1 MSFSVSLNQ
10 GTNDMKAWLD
20 ELINE
25 KTELQIAPLIDV
37 VFLLLIYFM
46 VSSSLKRSEADL
58 SLSLPGQVAQTETL
72 EMPDEQ
78 IIEVLSDGAIVLNGE
93 AYNDLHKKDLH
104 RLEKTLLRY
113 REASAL
119 LGTPAMITIAPDD
132 ASVHERIID
141 ALNACAGAKIK
152 NVTFGSTE

>member
-1 MSFSVSLNQ
+1 
-10 GTNDMKAWLD
+10 MKAWLD

-58 SLSLPGQVAQTETL
+58 SLTLPGAVQQTQEIQ
-72 EMPDEQ
+72 MPDEQ
-78 IIEVLSDGAIVLNGE
+78 IIEVLAGGKAGAVGSILLNGRE
-93 AYNDLHKKDLH
+93 YKSDEDLLA
-104 RLEKTLLRY
+104 LEHTLGRY
-113 REASAL
+113 RQASL
-119 LGTPAMITIAPDD
+119 LAKTKAMITIAAEDD
-132 ASVHERIID
+132 SVHERVID
-141 ALNACAGAKIK
+141 VLNACAGAGIK

>member
-1 MSFSVSLNQ
+1 
-10 GTNDMKAWLD
+10 MKAWLD

-58 SLSLPGQVAQTETL
+58 SMTLPGILPQSQEVR
-72 EMPDEQ
+72 MPDEQ
-78 IIEVLSDGAIVLNGE
+78 VIEVLAGGQIIFNDRE
-93 AYNDLHKKDLH
+93 YNDPSKTDLDD
-104 RLEKTLLRY
+104 LEYILTRFRDTSLLT
-113 REASAL
+113 
-119 LGTPAMITIAPDD
+119 GNPAMITIAADD
-132 ASVHERIID
+132 DSLHERVID
-141 ALNACAGAKIK
+141 VLNVCAGAGIK